1 MIENELSEMVRGRD
15 GEIDFLQRGKEEKR
29 FDFTKRERGKE
40 I

>member
-1 MIENELSEMVRGRD
+1 MV
-15 GEIDFLQRGKEEKR
+15 FLQRGKERKR